1 MPCPPPPP
9 PKKIPQYFSV
19 KHRPNLKFGHFRTNV
34 VYRIQEFCY
43 FFGKIYCK
51 ILDVLFIHN
60 LWQKCLPPPK
70 LNKLL
75 RLYGPAY
82 LHAGASIPPTT
93 MALPHSHDSPSLSAT
108 PHPQPSPHP
117 RKQFLDILY
126 AILCN
131 FMRVF
136 SELWKLA
143 VREKMTP
150 KNEKYFLNGVG
161 KTYCICKL
169 RIKRHRASVASEKIF

>member
-1 MPCPPPPP
+1 M
-9 PKKIPQYFSV
+9 S
-19 KHRPNLKFGHFRTNV
+19 
-34 VYRIQEFCY
+34 
-43 FFGKIYCK
+43 
-51 ILDVLFIHN
+51 
-60 LWQKCLPPPK
+60 PPPK

-82 LHAGASIPPTT
+82 LHAGASIPNNHGAPPFSR
-93 MALPHSHDSPSLSAT
+93 LPPLSAT

-117 RKQFLDILY
+117 RKQFLAILY

-143 VREKMTP
+143 VREKMT
-150 KNEKYFLNGVG
+150 KK
-161 KTYCICKL
+161 
-169 RIKRHRASVASEKIF
+169 

>member
-1 MPCPPPPP
+1 MSC
-9 PKKIPQYFSV
+9 
-19 KHRPNLKFGHFRTNV
+19 
-34 VYRIQEFCY
+34 
-43 FFGKIYCK
+43 
-51 ILDVLFIHN
+51 
-60 LWQKCLPPPK
+60 PPPK

-82 LHAGASIPPTT
+82 LHAGASIPPNNHSAPPILTT
-93 MALPHSHDSPSLSAT
+93 PPFSP
-108 PHPQPSPHP
+108 PNPVPHP

-143 VREKMTP
+143 VRDNDTK
-150 KNEKYFLNGVG
+150 KNEKN
-161 KTYCICKL
+161 I
-169 RIKRHRASVASEKIF
+169 